1 MSYEWLK
8 YVSPLLGVGFGAF
21 IVPYID
27 LRRSKK
33 ESRHAINCFYCE
45 LNDYLE
51 DAPKYVKGFH
61 GCYMKSKKSEFGIIK
76 KYEQLFPLIFY
87 TNIEF
92 LKKPVL

>member
-21 IVPYID
+21 IVPYIEPKAFE
-27 LRRSKK
+27 KK

-61 GCYMKSKKSEFGIIK
+61 GCYEM
-76 KYEQLFPLIFY
+76 
-87 TNIEF
+87 
-92 LKKPVL
+92 LKNQNLEL